1 MAERQSFSIDLQS
14 VRKSFGSLEVLKGID
29 ISIKAGEFIAL
40 VGHSGCGKS
49 TLLRLV
55 AGLDEPTEGKL
66 LLGGEPVKK
75 ASGAVRYLF
84 QEPRLL
90 PWETIEDNV
99 ALGAPQKDKA
109 RVAKILEHVGLKDKL
124 KQWPKKLSGGQK
136 QRTALARA
144 LISDPGVLLLDE
156 PLGALDALTKIEMQR
171 LIESLWLESGFT
183 AILVTHDVDEAVTL
197 ADRVFVIDNGT
208 IRDEVEISLAR
219 PRLSSADKA
228 YFTSKILREILT
240 KEMAAPEK
248 VSEDSFAI

>member
-1 MAERQSFSIDLQS
+1 MAEKQSFSIDIQD
-14 VRKSFGSLEVLKGID
+14 VQKSFGSLEVLRGLNIT
-29 ISIKAGEFIAL
+29 IRAGEFIAL

-49 TLLRLV
+49 TLLRLI
-55 AGLDEPTEGKL
+55 AGLDEPTGGRV

-75 ASGAVRYLF
+75 LSGAVRYLF

-99 ALGAPQKDKA
+99 GLGAPRKDKA
-109 RVAKILEHVGLKDKL
+109 RIAEILEHVGLKDKT

-171 LIESLWLESGFT
+171 LIESLWFEKQFT

-197 ADRVFVIDNGT
+197 ADRVFVINNGT

-219 PRLSSADKA
+219 PRLSSGDKA
-228 YFTSKILREILT
+228 YFTSRILKEILA
-240 KEMAAPEK
+240 KELSAPEK
-248 VSEDSFAI
+248 LSADSFTI